1 MILHVEVWII
11 MVNDDDN
18 GIMMMITWCHSM
30 ITMPDEY
37 INHGMNGVKV

>member
-11 MVNDDDN
+11 MVKDDGN
-18 GIMMMITWCHSM
+18 GIIMMITWHHNMM
-30 ITMPDEY
+30 IMLDEY